1 MHFVNQTMVN
11 TTHRA
16 CFISSDQI
24 SKDYLFIYLVAYL
37 HSHFCLGACQII
49 GQKAIFTQKAQR
61 NMMLL
66 CGSYLIVLHS
76 LFPFNWHLENQPHKL
91 LCTFLH
97 DTISSC
103 SPYLYLRG
111 CTAFS
116 FFFLVGLCSFLMFV
130 TGHDRGSFY
139 HRGVWRPP

>member
-1 MHFVNQTMVN
+1 MLSFQRPN
-11 TTHRA
+11 TLRLLIH
-16 CFISSDQI
+16 
-24 SKDYLFIYLVAYL
+24 LFI
-37 HSHFCLGACQII
+37 C
-49 GQKAIFTQKAQR
+49 IFTFTFLFGGMSSKRLEGNFHSKAPKKQDVI
-61 NMMLL
+61 LWK
-66 CGSYLIVLHS
+66 
-76 LFPFNWHLENQPHKL
+76 LFDCSSQPFSFNWHLENQPHKL

-130 TGHDRGSFY
+130 TGHHRGSFY